1 MKTFNDLKF
10 VKHPMG
16 KGIQAVLN
24 IEPDT
29 IVSVIA
35 GEGFYSN
42 SKNGNKKSVSRVEDV
57 FSFEV
62 GIKRNNDENWEVVGW
77 QSREDINTLLSI
89 ICK

>member
-1 MKTFNDLKF
+1 MKTFNDLEF
-10 VKHPMG
+10 NNHPTG
-16 KGIQAVLN
+16 NGIQAVLN
-24 IEPDT
+24 IKPDT

-42 SKNGNKKSVSRVEDV
+42 SKKGNRKTVSKVEDV

-77 QSREDINTLLSI
+77 QSREDINALLSI